1 MICKDV
7 VIVEKDERGEKV
19 FICIEC
25 KYSLDGSITKL
36 YHPEVAHKA
45 ELACNAFMAGGLDL
59 KQCILVFTPFR
70 PHDLPLTFTAAC
82 TTLVLTLET
91 LQNLYSPSLSARPQ
105 FIRSLNIPVAHPK
118 RKREEEPIGPKK
130 ASH

>member
-1 MICKDV
+1 MICKDI

-19 FICIEC
+19 LICIEC
-25 KYSLDGSITKL
+25 KYSVDGSTTKL
-36 YHPEVAHKA
+36 DHAEVAHKA
-45 ELACNAFMAGGLDL
+45 ELACNAFMAGGLNL

-91 LQNLYSPSLSARPQ
+91 LKNLYSPSLSARPQ
-105 FIRSLNIPVAHPK
+105 FIRSLTVAHPK
-118 RKREEEPIGPKK
+118 RKREEEPIDPKK